1 MPTQRSVFGGS
12 ARGVVGEWAG
22 TYPLLS
28 RHTFR
33 SASFVISHAAMVA
46 ECGEPARAGRTDALE
61 PTMVDP
67 PQKVSAQTSQRRA
80 VISEGPTVRI
90 ALAFALAASH
100 RTPNRP
106 AHGIAGYHVRGCGR
120 DERVADGSPP
130 GVSARARQLPRRAPH
145 LARPSPPSGL
155 PIAHRPIPPVPL
167 TRADP
172 SRSPVSSRVASWR
185 TSNAARPITSATG
198 PTPSSPP
205 TAGDAYR
212 PSPFSSSRASP
223 QPSRSARSSPSTR
236 TTSLAPRR

>member
-90 ALAFALAASH
+90 ALASTRRAHRIEH
-100 RTPNRP
+100 RTRP
-106 AHGIAGYHVRGCGR
+106 HMASLDTASEDA
-120 DERVADGSPP
+120 DETNVLLTDP
-130 GVSARARQLPRRAPH
+130 LPE
-145 LARPSPPSGL
+145 
-155 PIAHRPIPPVPL
+155 
-167 TRADP
+167 
-172 SRSPVSSRVASWR
+172 
-185 TSNAARPITSATG
+185 
-198 PTPSSPP
+198 
-205 TAGDAYR
+205 
-212 PSPFSSSRASP
+212 
-223 QPSRSARSSPSTR
+223 
-236 TTSLAPRR
+236 

>member
-90 ALAFALAASH
+90 ALASTRRAHRIEH
-100 RTPNRP
+100 RT
-106 AHGIAGYHVRGCGR
+106 G
-120 DERVADGSPP
+120 
-130 GVSARARQLPRRAPH
+130 PH
-145 LARPSPPSGL
+145 M
-155 PIAHRPIPPVPL
+155 
-167 TRADP
+167 
-172 SRSPVSSRVASWR
+172 ASL
-185 TSNAARPITSATG
+185 
-198 PTPSSPP
+198 
-205 TAGDAYR
+205 D
-212 PSPFSSSRASP
+212 
-223 QPSRSARSSPSTR
+223 
-236 TTSLAPRR
+236 TTSEDADETNVLLTDPLPE